1 MCTRALCTTTA
12 HPAYPAP
19 LLAAA
24 VVAAAVLQ
32 PGQQESRCV
41 IPVLQQAASPGGF
54 PGLYAFSIP
63 EQGFVDAN
71 TLLITS
77 QWYSQSV
84 VLQVD
89 LGSGSVTPVTPTD
102 PSQGSWTLQV
112 RRMTKQLSDHS
123 RLMRDA

>member
-1 MCTRALCTTTA
+1 MCIFAVLMVD
-12 HPAYPAP
+12 
-19 LLAAA
+19 AA
-24 VVAAAVLQ
+24 VAVQ
-32 PGQQESRCV
+32 PGQQKSQCV

-63 EQGFVDAN
+63 EQGFVDAK

-77 QWYSQSV
+77 QWYSQTV

-112 RRMTKQLSDHS
+112 KRLKETQSKGNAAMTND
-123 RLMRDA
+123 